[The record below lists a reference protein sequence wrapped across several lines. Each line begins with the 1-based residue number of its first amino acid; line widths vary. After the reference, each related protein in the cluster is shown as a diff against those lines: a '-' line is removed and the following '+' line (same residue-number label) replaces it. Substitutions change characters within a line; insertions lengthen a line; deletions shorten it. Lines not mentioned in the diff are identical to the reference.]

1 MAGTAAPTAAVGD
14 SNRRRHRR
22 TATDVG
28 AVQLKRLGANVVV
41 AATDV
46 RDVGIGGCFLLLSP
60 PPALHEDVVI
70 TLLQSTLV
78 LRGLVGRVQRGGRE
92 RGAPVRAG
100 VAVAFVGVDESTL
113 EALASLLDG

>member
-46 RDVGIGGCFLLLSP
+46 RDVGIGGCFLL
-60 PPALHEDVVI
+60 
-70 TLLQSTLV
+70 QSTLV
-78 LRGLVGRVQRGGRE
+78 LRGLVVRVQRGGRE